1 MLVFLSTGRISCFS
15 MSLILDFWC
24 SDTLGLCW
32 VVLSVAGAVT
42 EPWLGFIYDTEQ
54 ERSVQLSL
62 ESLGMAPRAWERS
75 RKLGN
80 GPESLGM
87 APRVWEWPLQSTGSP
102 GAQGSCFSPWQSV
115 AFGCFD

>member
-80 GPESLGM
+80 GSESLGV
-87 APRVWEWPLQSTGSP
+87 AFTIHRVSWSTGKLFQPMAECSLWV
-102 GAQGSCFSPWQSV
+102 F
-115 AFGCFD
+115 